1 MRNIIVDSC
10 AWKAISMSTVNI
22 DIELTK
28 VFGNYSLIT
37 CQKVEFEL
45 EDIVD
50 IKFAD
55 KKLMMQL
62 FYRKVSV
69 VEFEA
74 NSNHTD
80 DQLLQ
85 LAIENE
91 GTSNITLDTFT
102 IVDKRLKE
110 RGMKNKIPLLEIV
123 QSNHLRLIEA

>member
-10 AWKAISMSTVNI
+10 AWKAITMSSVNI

-69 VEFEA
+69 VEFEP
-74 NSNHTD
+74 NSEHTD

-85 LAIENE
+85 LALENE
-91 GTSNITLDTFT
+91 GILFT
-102 IVDKRLKE
+102 VDKKLKE

>member
-10 AWKAISMSTVNI
+10 AWKAITMSSVNI

-28 VFGNYSLIT
+28 VFGKYSLIT

-62 FYRKVSV
+62 FYRKVSIA
-69 VEFEA
+69 EFET
-74 NSNHTD
+74 NSEHTD

-85 LAIENE
+85 LALENE
-91 GTSNITLDTFT
+91 GILFT
-102 IVDKRLKE
+102 VDKKLKE

>member
-28 VFGNYSLIT
+28 VFGSYSLIT

-74 NSNHTD
+74 NSDHTD

-91 GTSNITLDTFT
+91 GILFT
-102 IVDKRLKE
+102 VDKKLKE

>member
-1 MRNIIVDSC
+1 MRNIIVDTC
-10 AWKAISMSTVNI
+10 AWKAITMSSVNI

-69 VEFEA
+69 VEFETI
-74 NSNHTD
+74 SEHTD

-85 LAIENE
+85 LALENE
-91 GTSNITLDTFT
+91 GILFT
-102 IVDKRLKE
+102 VDKKLKE

>member
-74 NSNHTD
+74 NSDHTD

-91 GTSNITLDTFT
+91 GILFT
-102 IVDKRLKE
+102 VDKKLKE

>member
-69 VEFEA
+69 VEFVE

-91 GTSNITLDTFT
+91 GILFT
-102 IVDKRLKE
+102 VDKRLKE

>member
-10 AWKAISMSTVNI
+10 AWKAITMSSVNI

-69 VEFEA
+69 VEFEK
-74 NSNHTD
+74 NSEHTD

-85 LAIENE
+85 LALENE
-91 GTSNITLDTFT
+91 GILFT
-102 IVDKRLKE
+102 VDKKLKE

>member
-85 LAIENE
+85 LAIEHE
-91 GTSNITLDTFT
+91 GILFT
-102 IVDKRLKE
+102 VDKRLKE

>member
-1 MRNIIVDSC
+1 MINIIVDSC

-91 GTSNITLDTFT
+91 GILFT
-102 IVDKRLKE
+102 VDKRLKE

>member
-69 VEFEA
+69 VEFET
-74 NSNHTD
+74 NSEHTD

-91 GTSNITLDTFT
+91 GILFT
-102 IVDKRLKE
+102 VDKRLKE

>member
-10 AWKAISMSTVNI
+10 AWKAITMSSVNI

-45 EDIVD
+45 EEIVD

-69 VEFEA
+69 IEFET
-74 NSNHTD
+74 NSEHTD

-85 LAIENE
+85 LAQEHE
-91 GTSNITLDTFT
+91 GILFT
-102 IVDKRLKE
+102 VDKKLKE

>member
-62 FYRKVSV
+62 
-69 VEFEA
+69 
-74 NSNHTD
+74 
-80 DQLLQ
+80 
-85 LAIENE
+85 
-91 GTSNITLDTFT
+91 
-102 IVDKRLKE
+102 
-110 RGMKNKIPLLEIV
+110 
-123 QSNHLRLIEA
+123 

>member
-91 GTSNITLDTFT
+91 GILFT
-102 IVDKRLKE
+102 VDKRLKE

>member
-10 AWKAISMSTVNI
+10 AWKAITTSSINI
-22 DIELTK
+22 DIELAK
-28 VFGNYSLIT
+28 VFGKYSLIT

-50 IKFAD
+50 MKFVD

-69 VEFEA
+69 VELQAE
-74 NSNHTD
+74 SNHTD

-85 LAIENE
+85 LAQEQE
-91 GTSNITLDTFT
+91 GILFT
-102 IVDKRLKE
+102 VDKRLKE
-110 RGMKNKIPLLEIV
+110 RGMKNNIPLLEII
-123 QSNHLRLIEA
+123 QSNHLRLIEV

>member
-10 AWKAISMSTVNI
+10 AWKAITMSSVNI

-69 VEFEA
+69 C
-74 NSNHTD
+74 
-80 DQLLQ
+80 LLY
-85 LAIENE
+85 
-91 GTSNITLDTFT
+91 TSPSPRD
-102 IVDKRLKE
+102 
-110 RGMKNKIPLLEIV
+110 
-123 QSNHLRLIEA
+123 

>member
-10 AWKAISMSTVNI
+10 AWKAITMSSVNI

-62 FYRKVSV
+62 FYRKVTV
-69 VEFEA
+69 VEFET
-74 NSNHTD
+74 NSEHTD

-85 LAIENE
+85 LALQNE
-91 GTSNITLDTFT
+91 GILFT
-102 IVDKRLKE
+102 VDKKLKE

>member
-10 AWKAISMSTVNI
+10 AWKAITMSSVNI

-69 VEFEA
+69 VEFET
-74 NSNHTD
+74 NSEHTD

-85 LAIENE
+85 IALENE
-91 GTSNITLDTFT
+91 GILFT
-102 IVDKRLKE
+102 VDKKLKE

>member
-69 VEFEA
+69 VEFET
-74 NSNHTD
+74 NSEHTD

-85 LAIENE
+85 LALENE
-91 GTSNITLDTFT
+91 GILFT
-102 IVDKRLKE
+102 VDKKLKE

>member
-10 AWKAISMSTVNI
+10 AWKAITMSSVNI

-69 VEFEA
+69 VEFETI
-74 NSNHTD
+74 SEHTD

-85 LAIENE
+85 LALENE
-91 GTSNITLDTFT
+91 GILFT
-102 IVDKRLKE
+102 VDKKLKE

>member
-74 NSNHTD
+74 DSNHTD

-91 GTSNITLDTFT
+91 GILFT
-102 IVDKRLKE
+102 VDKRLKE

>member
-10 AWKAISMSTVNI
+10 AWKAITMSSVNI

-69 VEFEA
+69 VEFET
-74 NSNHTD
+74 NSEHTD

-85 LAIENE
+85 LALENE
-91 GTSNITLDTFT
+91 GILFT
-102 IVDKRLKE
+102 VDKKLKE

>member
-10 AWKAISMSTVNI
+10 AWKAITMSTVNI

-45 EDIVD
+45 EDIGD

-69 VEFEA
+69 IEFETL
-74 NSNHTD
+74 SEHTD

-85 LAIENE
+85 LAQEHE
-91 GTSNITLDTFT
+91 GILFT
-102 IVDKRLKE
+102 VDKKLKE

>member
-10 AWKAISMSTVNI
+10 AWKAITMSSVNI

-69 VEFEA
+69 IEFET
-74 NSNHTD
+74 NSEHTD

-85 LAIENE
+85 LAQENE
-91 GTSNITLDTFT
+91 GILFT
-102 IVDKRLKE
+102 VDKKLKE

>member
-10 AWKAISMSTVNI
+10 AWKAITMSSVNI

-69 VEFEA
+69 VEFET
-74 NSNHTD
+74 NSEHTD

-85 LAIENE
+85 IALENE
-91 GTSNITLDTFT
+91 GILFT
-102 IVDKRLKE
+102 VDKKLKE

-123 QSNHLRLIEA
+123 QSNHIRLIEA

>member
-28 VFGNYSLIT
+28 VFGNYSVIT

-91 GTSNITLDTFT
+91 GILFT
-102 IVDKRLKE
+102 VDKRLKE

>member
-10 AWKAISMSTVNI
+10 AWKAITMSSVNI

-62 FYRKVSV
+62 FNRKVSV
-69 VEFEA
+69 VEFETI
-74 NSNHTD
+74 SEHTD

-85 LAIENE
+85 LARENE
-91 GTSNITLDTFT
+91 GILFT
-102 IVDKRLKE
+102 VDKKLKE

>member
-10 AWKAISMSTVNI
+10 AWKAITMSSVNI

-69 VEFEA
+69 VEFET

-91 GTSNITLDTFT
+91 GILFT
-102 IVDKRLKE
+102 VDKKLKE

>member
-10 AWKAISMSTVNI
+10 AWKAITLSSVNM

-69 VEFEA
+69 IEFETH
-74 NSNHTD
+74 SEHTD

-85 LAIENE
+85 LAQENE
-91 GTSNITLDTFT
+91 GILFT
-102 IVDKRLKE
+102 VDKKLKE

>member
-91 GTSNITLDTFT
+91 GILFT
-102 IVDKRLKE
+102 VDKKLKE